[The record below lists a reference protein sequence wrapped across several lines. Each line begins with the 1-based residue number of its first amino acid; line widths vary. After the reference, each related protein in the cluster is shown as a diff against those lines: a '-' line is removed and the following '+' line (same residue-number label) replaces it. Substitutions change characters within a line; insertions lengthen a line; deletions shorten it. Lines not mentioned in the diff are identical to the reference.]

1 MINKNDFFEKLV
13 FPPNTDLG
21 DNNEMIEKVWNIFER
36 VVEKNDELAISIL
49 SNFLEAK
56 NNIQIFPSKEITYQ
70 IRDKMVTRPA
80 QTAYMKS
87 MQAFEI
93 KNDALDLDVLHEL
106 GHFYYDVV
114 LENKLPENYANI
126 NTQIRTNCYSLKN
139 TTFSYLGKQVENGKF
154 SNLLEIICN
163 EEEKE
168 KVKYTDISIE
178 ELSTF
183 QTSDLDGFKDY
194 FYNLFYDFEMAYNN
208 LDYNTMKLL
217 STKQLFQ
224 NYHTGLTLDS
234 KQGNKRII
242 KDITREKV
250 IVFETISTTIK
261 QAVSTVITISYISY
275 VENGDGKII
284 SGNKDSKI
292 TESFE
297 VIFRKNFGDDTPTNC
312 PNCGAPI
319 SSEKCEFCNTVIN
332 NVDFRIASIKKI
344 INF

>member
-1 MINKNDFFEKLV
+1 MDILWIVMFPIAYIIQILVYILVVYMIIKTLTSSVKRTKNKTYF
-13 FPPNTDLG
+13 
-21 DNNEMIEKVWNIFER
+21 
-36 VVEKNDELAISIL
+36 
-49 SNFLEAK
+49 K
-56 NNIQIFPSKEITYQ
+56 NNVI
-70 IRDKMVTRPA
+70 
-80 QTAYMKS
+80 
-87 MQAFEI
+87 
-93 KNDALDLDVLHEL
+93 
-106 GHFYYDVV
+106 
-114 LENKLPENYANI
+114 NY
-126 NTQIRTNCYSLKN
+126 
-139 TTFSYLGKQVENGKF
+139 
-154 SNLLEIICN
+154 

-168 KVKYTDISIE
+168 KVKYTDISME

-224 NYHTGLTLDS
+224 NYHTGLTLDL

>member
-1 MINKNDFFEKLV
+1 MEALFIVMFPIVYIIQILFYILIFYIIFKTISSSVRRNKNKTYF
-13 FPPNTDLG
+13 
-21 DNNEMIEKVWNIFER
+21 
-36 VVEKNDELAISIL
+36 
-49 SNFLEAK
+49 K
-56 NNIQIFPSKEITYQ
+56 NNII
-70 IRDKMVTRPA
+70 
-80 QTAYMKS
+80 
-87 MQAFEI
+87 
-93 KNDALDLDVLHEL
+93 
-106 GHFYYDVV
+106 
-114 LENKLPENYANI
+114 NY
-126 NTQIRTNCYSLKN
+126 
-139 TTFSYLGKQVENGKF
+139 
-154 SNLLEIICN
+154 

-168 KVKYTDISIE
+168 KVKYTDISLE

-183 QTSDLDGFKDY
+183 QTSDLNSFKDY

-261 QAVSTVITISYISY
+261 QAVSTVITISYITY
-275 VENGDGKII
+275 VENSDGRII
-284 SGNKDSKI
+284 SGDKNFKI

-297 VIFRKNFGDDTPTNC
+297 VIFRKNFSDDTPTNC

-319 SSEKCEFCNTVIN
+319 SSEKCEFCNTIIN
-332 NVDFRIASIKKI
+332 NVDFKIASIKKV